1 MTARSGSG
9 SGGSRHHPRRQGH
22 RQQQQRRQPARA
34 VGHTIRTLGAL
45 VATAARHGRLD
56 VICAVRV
63 DIGGQMDRIRKFAD
77 GATSAAIR
85 RAEALRK

>member
-1 MTARSGSG
+1 MTARGG
-9 SGGSRHHPRRQGH
+9 GGGGSRHHSRRQGH
-22 RQQQQRRQPARA
+22 RQQQQRQPARA

-85 RAEALRK
+85 RAEALCK

>member
-1 MTARSGSG
+1 MSGG
-9 SGGSRHHPRRQGH
+9 RGSRHHRHQRRRQ
-22 RQQQQRRQPARA
+22 QSQPARA

-45 VATAARHGRLD
+45 VAMAARHGRLD

-63 DIGGQMDRIRKFAD
+63 DIGGQMDRIRRFAD

-85 RAEALRK
+85 RAEALRR

>member
-9 SGGSRHHPRRQGH
+9 GSSRRHSRRQGHH
-22 RQQQQRRQPARA
+22 RQQQQRQPARA

-85 RAEALRK
+85 RAEALRR

>member
-1 MTARSGSG
+1 MSCRDI
-9 SGGSRHHPRRQGH
+9 
-22 RQQQQRRQPARA
+22 RQPI
-34 VGHTIRTLGAL
+34 GHTIRTLGAL

-63 DIGGQMDRIRKFAD
+63 DIGGRMDRIRKFAD
-77 GATSAAIR
+77 GATCAAIR

>member
-1 MTARSGSG
+1 M
-9 SGGSRHHPRRQGH
+9 SRLPSRQS
-22 RQQQQRRQPARA
+22 QPARA
-34 VGHTIRTLGAL
+34 VGHTMRTLGAL

-63 DIGGQMDRIRKFAD
+63 DIGGRMDRIRKFAD
-77 GATSAAIR
+77 GATRAAIR